1 MLKNLV
7 QHFMRPN
14 EEKIEKKNF
23 LYIGSSQGD
32 IQKLMVELQISQVV
46 LPRSV
51 ESTWNNL
58 LAPKFYGFK
67 VKYYEYLMQAL
78 RMGFEEFNEGMIVL
92 DPSDKNLNEVFFARF
107 KKNDF
112 QIILEKQTYNDTL
125 LRYADRVV

>member
-1 MLKNLV
+1 
-7 QHFMRPN
+7 MRPN

-51 ESTWNNL
+51 ESSRNNL

-112 QIILEKQTYNDTL
+112 QIILEKQTYNDSL

>member
-1 MLKNLV
+1 
-7 QHFMRPN
+7 MRPN

-58 LAPKFYGFK
+58 LAAKFYGFK
-67 VKYYEYLMQAL
+67 VKYHEYLMQAL
-78 RMGFEEFNEGMIVL
+78 
-92 DPSDKNLNEVFFARF
+92 
-107 KKNDF
+107 
-112 QIILEKQTYNDTL
+112 
-125 LRYADRVV
+125 